1 MKTIEKIIAI
11 VEGMD
16 EATFAAFCEDY
27 TTAGLTKEE
36 FDAWCAHEDAPEMIE
51 DDEDYSWDE

>member
-1 MKTIEKIIAI
+1 MKTIKEIIAV
-11 VEGMD
+11 VEGLD
-16 EATFAAFCEDY
+16 EVAFAAFCEDY

-36 FDAWCAHEDAPEMIE
+36 FDAWCKEEDAPEVIE